1 MKFSV
6 LKREWTYENR
16 SVGHEWLY
24 GFTMATFNNVVYVF
38 GGKEFFATH
47 RQDVYKMNDKFGY
60 DVIPEKMRS
69 IDRHEFSA
77 IQQGNRIVHFGGDKM
92 QFAECWTLN
101 DDDREVVTNF

>member
-1 MKFSV
+1 
-6 LKREWTYENR
+6 
-16 SVGHEWLY
+16 
-24 GFTMATFNNVVYVF
+24 MATFNNVVYVF

-77 IQQGNRIVHFGGDKM
+77 IQQGKRIVHFGGDKM

-101 DDDREVVTNF
+101 DDDREVVTSF